1 MDDITVS
8 PWYWPFT
15 IFSRQNHKSIWWWF
29 VCFDFWG
36 FCPQLIICWQAG
48 IPGTDYTSEH
58 CSWMQYIV
66 QQNIVQQNIVQQ
78 NIVPIAI
85 HCPPMV
91 SLYTAVESPQTS
103 SWSPNPTDLY
113 FWYLFDTC
121 QQTTTKDI
129 AGRSATKPGHY
140 WAAQLSQIIIPVLS
154 VNKQTSVISKLKAVL
169 SENSKQ
175 CYQKTSKPV
184 LSANSKHGFL
194 SNPTGL

>member
-15 IFSRQNHKSIWWWF
+15 IFWRQNHKSIWWWF

-66 QQNIVQQNIVQQ
+66 QQNIVQQNIV
-78 NIVPIAI
+78 PIAI

-113 FWYLFDTC
+113 FWYLFDTMYYYMYYMSTDNYKRHSRTIC
-121 QQTTTKDI
+121 YQTR
-129 AGRSATKPGHY
+129 AL
-140 WAAQLSQIIIPVLS
+140 LSSTVVTNHNSSI
-154 VNKQTSVISKLKAVL
+154 ISKPA
-169 SENSKQ
+169 NQ
-175 CYQKTSKPV
+175 YYQ
-184 LSANSKHGFL
+184 
-194 SNPTGL
+194 